1 MEELKGERRMCVME
15 KNYGEGRSIFRAFA
29 WDKDDLY
36 LNGRVNQ
43 FRKKNF
49 ENNNGRLDDSWHLNN
64 VSVEMEEDVDN
75 L

>member
-1 MEELKGERRMCVME
+1 MCVIDIDGKELWE
-15 KNYGEGRSIFRAFA
+15 KYFAFA
-29 WDKDDLY
+29 SIVRANKDDLY

-49 ENNNGRLDDSWHLNN
+49 ENNNDCLDDSWHLNN